1 MQVALLLLLSTVLMA
16 QPPPVV
22 QEEVE
27 VEEVVLVDKEKIVVH
42 RHQEKVVVHRQ
53 KEKVVVHRHRQKEK
67 VVVHRHSGGPPP
79 QEVPPPIG
87 EILIQWPDDSALCP
101 DDGGIPKYGGRL
113 PFTPGSAM
121 GIYQWVAA

>member
-16 QPPPVV
+16 QPPPGGGGGGGGRFGG
-22 QEEVE
+22 QG
-27 VEEVVLVDKEKIVVH
+27 EKAH
-42 RHQEKVVVHRQ
+42 
-53 KEKVVVHRHRQKEK
+53 
-67 VVVHRHSGGPPP
+67 GPPP
-79 QEVPPPIG
+79 EEKAHGPQPKGKGHGPPPEFEGVPPPIG

>member
-16 QPPPVV
+16 QPPRG
-22 QEEVE
+22 QGGGGS
-27 VEEVVLVDKEKIVVH
+27 
-42 RHQEKVVVHRQ
+42 QGNGGGQ
-53 KEKVVVHRHRQKEK
+53 GG
-67 VVVHRHSGGPPP
+67 GGPKGNGGPKGPKGEGHTLGPGPP
-79 QEVPPPIG
+79 LEVVPPPIG